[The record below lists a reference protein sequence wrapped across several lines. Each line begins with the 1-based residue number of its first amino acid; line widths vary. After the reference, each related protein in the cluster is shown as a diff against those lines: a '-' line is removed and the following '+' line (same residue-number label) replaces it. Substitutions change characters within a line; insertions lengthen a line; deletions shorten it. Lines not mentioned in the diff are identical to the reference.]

1 MTAPFTTYLIDPFAC
16 TITEVQYSG
25 HYQDIYKHIDA
36 ECYDCARLNVEGDG
50 LFVDDEGMFKE
61 GTMFFYH
68 EDYPHPLA
76 GKALMLGCNMET
88 GETQA
93 PYTTLDEL
101 TRKVR
106 FVMPLRIN
114 GDLVW
119 MDNEGELVELD
130 HEA

>member
-16 TITEVQYSG
+16 TITEVEYNG
-25 HYQDIYKHIDA
+25 DHATICKHIDA
-36 ECYDCARLNVEGDG
+36 ELFDCARVNVEGDG
-50 LFVDDEGMFKE
+50 LFVDDEGMFRE

-76 GKALMLGCNMET
+76 GKALMLGANMDT

-93 PYTTLDEL
+93 PYTTFDEL
-101 TRKVR
+101 KRKVK

-119 MDNEGELVELD
+119 MDNEGELVEV
-130 HEA
+130 EA